1 MRRDGRVRSRHLL
14 IYGPPS
20 VGKLTVANILA
31 ARHGFRVLDNHVS
44 LDPALRLFDFG
55 TSELAELV
63 ERLRVG
69 YLRRRLHTLAWTSS
83 RRSSSRTRS
92 TVRTSSVS
100 LKHRNRMAAQS
111 SSCNFSPASPNSNSY
126 VLDPSRPS
134 TQKIRDVATLGR
146 ALQDYDLATP
156 IQESDLRIDT
166 SNRSPSEVAD
176 QIAHHLD
183 LRWT

>member
-63 ERLRVG
+63 ERLRVELLTAAARAG
-69 YLRRRLHTLAWTSS
+69 LDVVSTLVFAHPIDRTHVIRLVEASESNGGTVEFVQLLASQPELERR
-83 RRSSSRTRS
+83 
-92 TVRTSSVS
+92 
-100 LKHRNRMAAQS
+100 
-111 SSCNFSPASPNSNSY
+111 
-126 VLDPSRPS
+126 VLDPSRAS